1 MCVVFVLLGI
11 EGVFQEFFR
20 DSVISGGGAEDPFPL
35 VVRASLPLVPSWW
48 GAGVRGGYL
57 SVTCLPSKE

>member
-35 VVRASLPLVPSWW
+35 VIRVKSAPSPQLVGRRCSGWVFISHMPPL
-48 GAGVRGGYL
+48 
-57 SVTCLPSKE
+57 